1 MDLRWK
7 RRFSNYQSALNQ
19 LNSAVD
25 EYKKRELNDLENQG
39 LIKAFEF
46 TYELAWNVMKD
57 FFEYQGNNEIR
68 GSRDAIKTS
77 FKNNLIIDGKTW
89 LKMIDTRNITAHSY
103 DKDTADEVIN
113 LIVNSYIILLND
125 FNVVMNKIFNVD
137 E

>member
-7 RRFSNYQSALNQ
+7 QRFSNYQSALNQ